1 MANRFN
7 PPIEKRKTSQLL
19 RIVGNESEW
28 NSEAVELASVELT
41 KRKVSKDE
49 IEKAKRLQK
58 RKKKTITTQ
67 NAEKGYSIF
76 DFIEEPFW
84 TTFEV
89 LFSWELKKDGFI
101 RKARQQKYIRL
112 AIVSIVIALYFLF

>member
-1 MANRFN
+1 MADRFN

-28 NSEAVELASVELT
+28 DSEAVELATVELT

-58 RKKKTITTQ
+58 RKKKTIKTQ
-67 NAEKGYSIF
+67 NAEKRYSIF

-89 LFSWELKKDGFI
+89 LFSWELKKDGYL

-112 AIVSIVIALYFLF
+112 VLILVVTALYFLL

>member
-7 PPIEKRKTSQLL
+7 PPIENRKTSQLL

-28 NSEAVELASVELT
+28 NSEAVELATVELT
-41 KRKVSKDE
+41 KRKVGKNE

-58 RKKKTITTQ
+58 RKKKTIATQ
-67 NAEKGYSIF
+67 NAEKGYNLF

-101 RKARQQKYIRL
+101 RKSKQQKYIRL
-112 AIVSIVIALYFLF
+112 GIILIVITLYFLL